1 MGAQI
6 DAITFSAREN
16 VIARSAK
23 MPAVRRVRLVIPEED
38 SRGRPVLTTTSASR
52 SRHLVPAHA
61 HVVLVGFVMFLIF
74 GVALW
79 LFPRAPKDD
88 TRYSPTRVS
97 VAYWILALATCA
109 RFVAEAARAWS
120 SAALLPW
127 IVVLGGLAQAL
138 IVDPPHPGRSH
149 T

>member
-1 MGAQI
+1 
-6 DAITFSAREN
+6 
-16 VIARSAK
+16 
-23 MPAVRRVRLVIPEED
+23 
-38 SRGRPVLTTTSASR
+38 
-52 SRHLVPAHA
+52 
-61 HVVLVGFVMFLIF
+61 VVLVGFVMFLIF

-88 TRYSPTRVS
+88 TRYSPRRVS

-109 RFVAEAARAWS
+109 RFVAEAAQAWS
-120 SAALLPW
+120 SAALLLW

-138 IVDPPHPGRSH
+138 IVDPPRPGRSH